1 MNKLSYLLQ
10 RSQVYSKIM
19 SDKMKKEKEAR
30 EKRENREEKKQEE
43 ATNKTAADVDTTTTR
58 RSTRGGQAGDKTD
71 APLQKRS
78 QRGTTKRKNEEE
90 KYLVSD
96 YMDQAAVE
104 EKAAKAKPATEK
116 ADKVTTRFKQPA
128 LITGATLRDYQ
139 LYGVEW
145 LIGLYENGLNGI
157 LADEMGLG
165 KTLQTIAFFAHLKS
179 KQQYGPFLVVCPAST
194 LQNWMDEIER

>member
-19 SDKMKKEKEAR
+19 SDKMKREKEAR
-30 EKRENREEKKQEE
+30 EKRENREEKKQVEE
-43 ATNKTAADVDTTTTR
+43 ANKTSVDEDPTTNR
-58 RSTRGGQAGDKTD
+58 RTTRGGQTGEKSDV
-71 APLQKRS
+71 PLQKRT
-78 QRGTTKRKNEEE
+78 QRGAVKRKNDED

-104 EKAAKAKPATEK
+104 EKAAKAKTSTEK

-165 KTLQTIAFFAHLKS
+165 KVSIVL
-179 KQQYGPFLVVCPAST
+179 
-194 LQNWMDEIER
+194 D

>member
-43 ATNKTAADVDTTTTR
+43 EANKTSVDEDTTTR
-58 RSTRGGQAGDKTD
+58 RSTRGGQTGEKND
-71 APLQKRS
+71 APLQKRV
-78 QRGTTKRKNEEE
+78 QRGGPAKRKNEDD

-96 YMDQAAVE
+96 YMDQAAVD
-104 EKAAKAKPATEK
+104 EKAAKAKTSTEK
-116 ADKVTTRFKQPA
+116 ADKVTTRYKQPA

-165 KTLQTIAFFAHLKS
+165 KVRIDS
-179 KQQYGPFLVVCPAST
+179 DST
-194 LQNWMDEIER
+194 TA